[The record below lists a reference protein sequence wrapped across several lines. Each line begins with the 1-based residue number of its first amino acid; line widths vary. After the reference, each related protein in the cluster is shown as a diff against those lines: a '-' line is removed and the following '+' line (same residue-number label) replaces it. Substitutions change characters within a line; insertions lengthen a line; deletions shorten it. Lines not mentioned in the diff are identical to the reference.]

1 MKAENYGTNQLIKS
15 SMTQRCLP
23 ITLFI
28 IASSPKKYIHNCLS
42 SFLSENYFTLV
53 CWEALGLTEL
63 WRRWGGWWWSNPNM
77 PFLLPPQF
85 SSRDLFPAF
94 PLGSLCNSSQA
105 GSSINSKKTFC
116 HTIVYLS
123 ILFLNTR
130 IRMFVRES
138 LIVLCHV
145 SLPGKRK
152 TLSEESTFGYFS
164 LWLLSD
170 SDRFL
175 QVFFAPSLTYV
186 PARQWLW
193 RRGGATSLDKGSQG
207 AVKLCGFK

>member
-1 MKAENYGTNQLIKS
+1 MFMAACRHFCPRTILHWFVG
-15 SMTQRCLP
+15 R
-23 ITLFI
+23 
-28 IASSPKKYIHNCLS
+28 
-42 SFLSENYFTLV
+42 
-53 CWEALGLTEL
+53 EALALTEL

-94 PLGSLCNSSQA
+94 PLGTLCNPSQA
-105 GSSINSKKTFC
+105 GSFINPKRIFC
-116 HTIVYLS
+116 HTIVYLL
-123 ILFLNTR
+123 ILFPNTR
-130 IRMFVRES
+130 IRRFVRES

-152 TLSEESTFGYFS
+152 TLSEESTFAYFS
-164 LWLLSD
+164 LRLLSG

-175 QVFFAPSLTYV
+175 QVFFAPSLPYV